1 MEKFTTAKD
10 IIDFF
15 ESSFADK
22 QVIPLEL
29 EMIWLRKAISR
40 YSLELD
46 PLVFDSELAQFDCV
60 LSDIV
65 ISTLAAFMKEYY
77 QERQVSKVN
86 KRVSIVSKD
95 LSIDGS
101 NGTKTS
107 EKAHL
112 DYVTEQSRDLVEN
125 QKPTAFI

>member
-1 MEKFTTAKD
+1 MAEVTKAQD
-10 IIDFF
+10 VIDFF

-22 QVIPLEL
+22 QVIPHEL
-29 EMIWLRKAISR
+29 EMIWLRKAVGR

-46 PLVFDSELAQFDCV
+46 PLLFDNKLENFGTVVD
-60 LSDIV
+60 DTV

-86 KRVSIVSKD
+86 KRVSIVGKD

-101 NGTKTS
+101 NATKTS

-112 DYVTEQSRDLVEN
+112 EYVAENARELVEN

>member
-22 QVIPLEL
+22 QIIPLEL

-65 ISTLAAFMKEYY
+65 ISTLAVFMKEYY
-77 QERQVSKVN
+77 QERQLSKVN
-86 KRVSIVSKD
+86 KRISIVGKD
-95 LSIDGS
+95 LSVGASDNS
-101 NGTKTS
+101 K
-107 EKAHL
+107 K
-112 DYVTEQSRDLVEN
+112 YTEDEYKLMQENARDIVEN